1 MKLSKLI
8 VTLMITTTA
17 CNCQNSQKFVKEPS
31 GIKEVMEG
39 ETILLEC
46 SVENKAG
53 VLQWTKDDFGLGT
66 DNELAGFARYRMVG
80 TPGTWNLEIVNAS
93 MEDNGRYQCQVG
105 ATDTVAPIRSTYAQ
119 VSVLAAPQPPV
130 ITAGPKLILRN
141 GKTSMVQCISK
152 GGRPASTIRWLA
164 DGVEVLEGVETKVEE
179 VTSSKRM
186 ATVST
191 LTFPVNKTL
200 QGVVL
205 ECEAANSVDPEPRLV
220 STTLEVEYEP
230 EVNLVLEP
238 AALYEGDKARVM
250 CNVKAVP
257 EQVEYR
263 WEVAGVELVEAR
275 GASELLIET
284 ERDMDGKTVSCIV
297 RNTLGQ
303 SSAQITLD
311 VKCKFYFIDRRNR
324 LPFFKVI

>member
-1 MKLSKLI
+1 MIKSNMKFCILF
-8 VTLMITTTA
+8 VTTIFAISNGQKT
-17 CNCQNSQKFVKEPS
+17 QKFIREPS
-31 GIKEVMEG
+31 GTKEVMEG

-46 SVENKAG
+46 SVENKSG

-66 DNELAGFARYRMVG
+66 DNELAGFARYRMIG

-105 ATDTVAPIRSTYAQ
+105 ATDETAPIRSTYAT
-119 VSVLAAPQPPV
+119 VSVLAPPQPPV
-130 ITAGPKLILRN
+130 ITAGPKLVLRN

-164 DGVEVLEGVETKVEE
+164 DGIEVIEGVETKIEE
-179 VTSSKRM
+179 VQISKRM

-191 LTFPVNKTL
+191 LTFPVNKTM
-200 QGVVL
+200 QGIVL
-205 ECEAANSVDPEPRLV
+205 ECEAANSVDPEPRIV
-220 STTLEVEYEP
+220 KTTLEVEYEP
-230 EVNLVLEP
+230 EVELVIEP
-238 AALYEGDKARVM
+238 TKLYEGDKVRVM

-263 WEVAGVELVEAR
+263 WEVAGVELIEAR

-284 ERDMDGKTVSCIV
+284 ERDMDGKTVSCIA

-303 SSAQITLD
+303 NSAQITLD
-311 VKCKFYFIDRRNR
+311 VKCK
-324 LPFFKVI
+324 